1 MAFTPVITSAGVAAA
16 IAANN
21 LGLDLQITHIALG
34 AGVYNPTGSET
45 ALQDRRE
52 TAAVGPGSR
61 TDGDTITINAVLP
74 SSAYVGAAYNIG
86 EVGFFAGNPASGGT
100 LFAVASASGESFGS
114 RSSVVAD
121 FVVTITMTLQGVPA
135 GSVTVTVDE
144 NAGASFK
151 LIEEHEAAGNPHPQY
166 RRPVGEIVA
175 GVFRVEPPGTVE
187 VKGQWLSRTTYSDL
201 WAYVQDLATAYPE
214 LLITDA
220 AWAAGDVGVRVA
232 FSTGDGSTT
241 FRMPD
246 YRGLHPRYWEGARSS
261 PSVNPGRAL
270 GSYEGDG
277 LLEHSHTLSA
287 LVGSGTTPPGLD
299 GDDSGAHYAPGVTGS
314 TGGAENR
321 VKTVALRVC
330 MVY

>member
-34 AGVYNPTGSET
+34 AGAYNPTGAET

-74 SSAYVGAAYNIG
+74 SSAYAGAPYNIC

-121 FVVTITMTLQGVPA
+121 FVVTIAMTLQGVPA

-166 RRPVGEIVA
+166 LLKSGGTMTGALVLSGNAVSALHPVPLQQLESFVA
-175 GVFRVEPPGTVE
+175 AAVAAHTAAEPHLPAYQLPFTLSVRSAPAVDPG
-187 VKGQWLSRTTYSDL
+187 
-201 WAYVQDLATAYPE
+201 
-214 LLITDA
+214 LLIHYNGVYYRAIPDA
-220 AWAAGDVGVRVA
+220 AGG
-232 FSTGDGSTT
+232 
-241 FRMPD
+241 
-246 YRGLHPRYWEGARSS
+246 EGG
-261 PSVNPGRAL
+261 PQ
-270 GSYEGDG
+270 
-277 LLEHSHTLSA
+277 
-287 LVGSGTTPPGLD
+287 
-299 GDDSGAHYAPGVTGS
+299 
-314 TGGAENR
+314 
-321 VKTVALRVC
+321 
-330 MVY
+330 

>member
-34 AGVYNPTGSET
+34 AGAYNPTGSET

-74 SSAYVGAAYNIG
+74 SSAYAGAAYNIG

-121 FVVTITMTLQGVPA
+121 FVVTIAMTLQGVPA

-151 LIEEHEAAGNPHPQY
+151 LIEEHEAAWNPHPQY
-166 RRPVGEIVA
+166 RRPVGEIVE

-187 VKGQWLSRTTYSDL
+187 VKGQLLSRTTYSDL

-246 YRGLHPRYWEGARSS
+246 YRGLHPRYWEGTRSS
-261 PSVNPGRAL
+261 PSVDAGRTL
-270 GSYEGDG
+270 GSYQADE
-277 LLEHSHTLSA
+277 LLAHTHTLSF
-287 LVGSGTTPPGLD
+287 GGTA
-299 GDDSGAHYAPGVTGS
+299 DSGVYAVNDSTPTATANTGS
-314 TGGAENR
+314 TGGVENR
-321 VKTVALRVC
+321 VKNVALRVC